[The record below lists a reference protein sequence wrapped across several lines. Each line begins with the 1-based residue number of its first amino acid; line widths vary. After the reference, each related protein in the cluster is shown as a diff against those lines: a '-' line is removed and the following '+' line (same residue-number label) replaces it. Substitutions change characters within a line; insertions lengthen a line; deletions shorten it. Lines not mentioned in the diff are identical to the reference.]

1 MIDEK
6 INLKYLEK
14 IKLFQKYNKHYY
26 DLNKPL
32 VDDSKFDKLKSEIIN
47 LEKKYNFLN
56 HKDSPSNSV
65 GFKPSKI
72 FKKVKKN
79 IKYYAGKELVEVRVY
94 TNPKGPQHKTDW
106 AKFVV
111 SVLVSVF
118 VLDDKGNM
126 IDDSDARGLAV
137 NFYLHELEK
146 HPFTLK
152 DIQLVI
158 KSVYLDH
165 VQGDVLAGIS
175 FTDFVQRLRKH
186 LKKLK
191 DKKK

>member
-1 MIDEK
+1 MPTLTHDD
-6 INLKYLEK
+6 LLK
-14 IKLFQKYNKHYY
+14 IKEKVKRNKWS
-26 DLNKPL
+26 LMFINPENKTFNPIYRE
-32 VDDSKFDKLKSEIIN
+32 SRSAF
-47 LEKKYNFLN
+47 
-56 HKDSPSNSV
+56 
-65 GFKPSKI
+65 

-79 IKYYAGKELVEVRVY
+79 IKYYAGKELVEVGVAV
-94 TNPKGPQHKTDW
+94 TPNGPQQKTDW

-118 VLDDKGNM
+118 VLDGQGNVIEDKH
-126 IDDSDARGLAV
+126 ARGLRV

-165 VQGDVLAGIS
+165 VHGDVLAGIP
-175 FTDFVQRLRKH
+175 FTDFVKRLRKH

-191 DKKK
+191 DARKR